1 MAEGADDM
9 AHGRWGCIAFCI
21 GCSLFMSLFMHVLCV
36 VFMRGGVVWGLNSKL
51 LRSWEF

>member
-9 AHGRWGCIAFCI
+9 AHGRWDCIAFCI

-36 VFMRGGVVWGLNSKL
+36 YAWGRGVGPKL
-51 LRSWEF
+51 